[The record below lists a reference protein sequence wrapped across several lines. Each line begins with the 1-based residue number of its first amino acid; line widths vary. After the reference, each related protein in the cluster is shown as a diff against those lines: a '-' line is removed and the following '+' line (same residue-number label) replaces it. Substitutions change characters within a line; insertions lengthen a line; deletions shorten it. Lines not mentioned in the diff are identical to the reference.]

1 MRKTIGPA
9 IKAKAALAALKG
21 EKTIAELS
29 SEYEIHPNQISK
41 WKKLVLEQLPSLFE
55 KKNSQKGEQ
64 PSPDTDELYKQIGQL
79 QVENDWLKKNLKSL
93 EVDERREMIDREDVK
108 ISIRGQCELLGLNRS
123 ALYYE
128 PVPISEIELQLMNRT
143 DGYLQNIR
151 FMDLAESVH
160 N

>member
-1 MRKTIGPA
+1 MRLPWVKNEASPREKEKVMRKTIGPA

-79 QVENDWLKKNLKSL
+79 QVENDWLKKK
-93 EVDERREMIDREDVK
+93 
-108 ISIRGQCELLGLNRS
+108 
-123 ALYYE
+123 
-128 PVPISEIELQLMNRT
+128 SEILR
-143 DGYLQNIR
+143 G
-151 FMDLAESVH
+151 
-160 N
+160 